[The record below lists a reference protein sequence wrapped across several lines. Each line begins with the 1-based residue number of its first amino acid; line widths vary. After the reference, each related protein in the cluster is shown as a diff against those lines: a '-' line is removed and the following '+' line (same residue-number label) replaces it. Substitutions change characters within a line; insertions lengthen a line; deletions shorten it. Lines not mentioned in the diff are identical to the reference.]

1 MQGFSVMT
9 TKTKMGSL
17 HKVSQI
23 ARDVLWKA
31 RNGSIDCNY
40 TYDEF
45 ITAVNLLDEDKGN
58 PPTEREHQNPAPP
71 IVESLTPLGR
81 HSALLQTNTST
92 GDNGATEMS
101 EEQKEKE
108 KELNKNSIAQLKKMC
123 KERDEKTSGSKKD
136 LIGRLLQKR
145 KPEILITRVRH
156 KQYVPK
162 LPSCNAAILV
172 AIFLH
177 DETGKT
183 MMQKQT
189 IMNLAEETGI
199 SKDPMFGNGKSWY
212 DGELQ
217 YFFLIS
223 SLSFNF
229 CLYAE
234 VISILFNQDGLEL
247 RYVIFFTHYVFM
259 DHQYSEEFCEI
270 FFYMYKKDL
279 TGGDPPLIS
288 VVKRKYALTTQP
300 HGAAGVDVA
309 RALHVMAHRM
319 NLCRCGK
326 HVPT

>member
-17 HKVSQI
+17 HKVAQI

-31 RNGSIDCNY
+31 RNDSIDFNY
-40 TYDEF
+40 TYDRF
-45 ITAVNLLDEDKGN
+45 IAAVNHLDEEKGN

-81 HSALLQTNTST
+81 HTSLLQANTST
-92 GDNGATEMS
+92 GDDVAAETS

-123 KERDEKTSGSKKD
+123 KERDEKASGSKKD

-162 LPSCNAAILV
+162 VPSCNAAILV
-172 AIFLH
+172 AILLH
-177 DETGKT
+177 DESGRT

-212 DGELQ
+212 DGWSG
-217 YFFLIS
+217 I
-223 SLSFNF
+223 
-229 CLYAE
+229 
-234 VISILFNQDGLEL
+234 
-247 RYVIFFTHYVFM
+247 
-259 DHQYSEEFCEI
+259 
-270 FFYMYKKDL
+270 KDL

-309 RALHVMAHRM
+309 RAIHIMAHRM
-319 NLCRCGK
+319 RLCRCGK
-326 HVPT
+326 HIPT